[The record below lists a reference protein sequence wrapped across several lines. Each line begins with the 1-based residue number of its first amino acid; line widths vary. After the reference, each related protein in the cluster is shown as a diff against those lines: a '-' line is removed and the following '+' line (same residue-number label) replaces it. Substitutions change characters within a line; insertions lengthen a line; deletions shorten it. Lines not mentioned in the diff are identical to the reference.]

1 MSRRTAA
8 QRAIPLLSA
17 LVALAA
23 SAALAACGSLFAS
36 KRPAPSLYQLSA
48 HAGTPGPAIAADLN
62 IFKPQV
68 RAGLDTDRI
77 AVLYPDR
84 RLDYYAAA
92 RWSAPLDTLIEDL
105 AVQSFRAKANLRSV
119 SGDASPFSAGYWLEI
134 EVADFQAEYLPGE
147 VNPTIHVHFSAL
159 LGKASDRR
167 IFHRFDASAARRAA
181 DNRLTAI
188 VAAYEDAADAV
199 LSELVAD
206 TARAL
211 SASP

>member
-1 MSRRTAA
+1 MSRRTSAI
-8 QRAIPLLSA
+8 RALS
-17 LVALAA
+17 LLAA
-23 SAALAACGSLFAS
+23 LAALAACGSLFSS
-36 KRPAPSLYQLSA
+36 KLPAPSLYLLSA

-62 IFKPQV
+62 IFKPRV

-92 RWSAPLDTLIEDL
+92 RWSAPLDTMIEDL
-105 AVQSFRAKANLRSV
+105 AVQSFRGQANLRSV

-134 EVADFQAEYLPGE
+134 EVTDFQAEYLLGE
-147 VNPTIHVHFSAL
+147 ANPTIHVHFSAL
-159 LGKASDRR
+159 FGKASDRG
-167 IFHRFDASAARRAA
+167 IIDRFEANATRRAS

-188 VAAYEDAADAV
+188 VAAYEDAADAA

-211 SASP
+211 TASP

>member
-1 MSRRTAA
+1 MSRRMAA
-8 QRAIPLLSA
+8 IRVLSLLAAAAA
-17 LVALAA
+17 LVA
-23 SAALAACGSLFAS
+23 CGSVFSS
-36 KRPAPSLYQLSA
+36 KLPAPSLYLLSA

-92 RWSAPLDTLIEDL
+92 RWSAPLDTLIQDL
-105 AVQSFRAKANLRSV
+105 AVQSFRAQANLRSV

-134 EVADFQAEYLPGE
+134 EVTDFQAEYLPGE
-147 VNPTIHVHFSAL
+147 ANPTIHVHFSAL
-159 LGKASDRR
+159 FGKAADRG
-167 IFHRFDASAARRAA
+167 IIDRFEANATRRAS

-188 VAAYEDAADAV
+188 VAAYEDAADAALAEV
-199 LSELVAD
+199 VAD
-206 TARAL
+206 TAGAL